1 MEYFQLNSQF
11 NDYQSV
17 LATKKLY
24 EESTNTILV
33 KGDCLK
39 LQDKES
45 ELSKRCVYQR
55 IEFNCK
61 AGLERKTRSK
71 GIRNSSTIKKNCT
84 VRVST

>member
-1 MEYFQLNSQF
+1 MAYFQVNSEF
-11 NDYQSV
+11 NDYESV

-24 EESTNTILV
+24 EESTNTLLV

-39 LQDKES
+39 LKDKDG
-45 ELSKRCVYQR
+45 ELAKQFVYQR

-61 AGLERKTRSK
+61 AGLERKTRIK

-84 VRVST
+84 VRVSI